1 MLPWVV
7 TCLFSVPA
15 SAATLGFTVAASE
28 PVVVTGTPRIA
39 IDVGGVTRYASYVS
53 GTGTTALT
61 FSYDV
66 QAGDFDANGI
76 TITSPLDLN
85 GGALTD
91 LAGNPASSLTFTL
104 PDTSAIK
111 VQTYTTA
118 FTTSPITQA
127 NASAVSFAIA
137 KSPTGASFS
146 YAITSSGGAGNVT
159 GSGTISAS
167 PHTVSGVD
175 VSALPSGISEVILFP
190 SSIADGDRQTMERH
204 QGAYYGITVQ

>member
-1 MLPWVV
+1 MLLWVV

-39 IDVGGVTRYASYVS
+39 IDVGGVTRYASYAS

-104 PDTSAIK
+104 P
-111 VQTYTTA
+111 
-118 FTTSPITQA
+118 P
-127 NASAVSFAIA
+127 
-137 KSPTGASFS
+137 P
-146 YAITSSGGAGNVT
+146 
-159 GSGTISAS
+159 
-167 PHTVSGVD
+167 VSGKL
-175 VSALPSGISEVILFP
+175 SP
-190 SSIADGDRQTMERH
+190 R
-204 QGAYYGITVQ
+204 